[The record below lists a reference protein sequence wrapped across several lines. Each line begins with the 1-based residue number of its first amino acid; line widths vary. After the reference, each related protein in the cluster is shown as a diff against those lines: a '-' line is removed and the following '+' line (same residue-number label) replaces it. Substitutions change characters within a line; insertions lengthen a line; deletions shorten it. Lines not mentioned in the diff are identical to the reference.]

1 MGAVLLGVVEGS
13 TLLQMG
19 SSLGQFPEIE
29 QGQAMRLVGLEEES
43 GFLETLS
50 QGEELFCQLPRRV
63 VLRPCAIKPPEPA
76 QHGEELWRLTHL
88 PTQLKGPG
96 VGPFHLRGCRAFS
109 GEQRWAK

>member
-1 MGAVLLGVVEGS
+1 RPIPPAS
-13 TLLQMG
+13 TL
-19 SSLGQFPEIE
+19 FPYTT
-29 QGQAMRLVGLEEES
+29 RFRSES

-96 VGPFHLRGCRAFS
+96 VCHFHLRGCRADRKS
-109 GEQRWAK
+109 TRLNSSHRTISYA